1 MNARITFR
9 NVPLHKLA
17 NFSFKDVPAACK
29 SFIENADASE
39 CLIIQTSSRIEV
51 FTVGGMQTGE
61 IPDARRNFETDG
73 TPAKIQGKKLNVSKI
88 LSTWSSLAD
97 MDQFDLDHWDQTLE
111 IYKDVDVYEHLLR
124 LACGLESLVVGKG
137 EIVEELEKAISIAK
151 EAKTSGKILDKLFDS
166 TMRVATNIRDSTG
179 IGKDV
184 VTMGDKAVKLAEDS
198 IDNVDSKKILLIG
211 TGETA
216 GLVAKTLNKNDYPFD
231 VTSMTVERATGFSKT
246 LGGKPIDFKDV
257 MTGFDK
263 FDVIFVATTADT
275 FLIRFKKIE
284 KIMKNKKK
292 GTLIMDLSEPRTVDE
307 QIATIKGIKLVNP
320 AQINEMIAE
329 NTKKRLN
336 AVSSIEEK
344 IDEEVPIIEATL
356 KRISGESLVNAAH
369 DSTILL
375 GSLDSNSR
383 AGIAFTSPLLA
394 NTKAENALM
403 FLFSELSALIKN
415 FEISFLLM

>member
-9 NVPLHKLA
+9 NVPLHKLT
-17 NFSFKDVPAACK
+17 NFSFKDIPAACK
-29 SFIENADASE
+29 SFIENAGASE
-39 CLIIQTSSRIEV
+39 CLIVQTSSRIEV

-166 TMRVATNIRDSTG
+166 TRRVATNIRDSTG

-184 VTMGDKAVKLAEDS
+184 VTMGDMAVKLAEES
-198 IDNVDSKKILLIG
+198 IDNVGSKKILLIG

-216 GLVAKTLNKNDYPFD
+216 GLVAKTLNKNNYPFD
-231 VTSMTVERATGFSKT
+231 VTSMTVERAAGFSKT

-257 MTGFDK
+257 MVGFDK

-356 KRISGESLVNAAH
+356 KRISGESLVNA
-369 DSTILL
+369 S
-375 GSLDSNSR
+375 
-383 AGIAFTSPLLA
+383 
-394 NTKAENALM
+394 
-403 FLFSELSALIKN
+403 
-415 FEISFLLM
+415 

>member
-1 MNARITFR
+1 MFSELQKAVETHLTENNFQIMNARITFR
-9 NVPLHKLA
+9 NIPLHKLA
-17 NFSFKDVPAACK
+17 NFSFKDVAAACK
-29 SFIENADASE
+29 SFIENADATE

-51 FTVGGMQTGE
+51 FTVGGIQTGE

-73 TPAKIQGKKLNVSKI
+73 TPAKMQGKKLNVSKI

-137 EIVEELEKAISIAK
+137 EIVEELEKAILIAK
-151 EAKTSGKILDKLFDS
+151 EAKTSGKILEKLFDS
-166 TMRVATNIRDSTG
+166 IMHVGTSIRDSTG

-184 VTMGDKAVKLAEDS
+184 VTMGDMAVKLAEES
-198 IDNVDSKKILLIG
+198 IDNVGSKKILLIG

-216 GLVAKTLNKNDYPFD
+216 GLVAKTLNKNNYPFD

-246 LGGKPIDFKDV
+246 LGGTPIDYKDA
-257 MTGFDK
+257 TNGFDK
-263 FDVIFVATTADT
+263 FDIIFVATTADT
-275 FLIRFKKIE
+275 FLIQFKKID
-284 KIMKNKKK
+284 KIMKTKKK

-320 AQINEMIAE
+320 AQINEMIEE

-336 AVSSIEEK
+336 AVSSIEQK
-344 IDEEVPIIEATL
+344 IDEEIPIIEATL
-356 KRISGESLVNAAH
+356 KHISGKSLVNA
-369 DSTILL
+369 
-375 GSLDSNSR
+375 
-383 AGIAFTSPLLA
+383 
-394 NTKAENALM
+394 
-403 FLFSELSALIKN
+403 
-415 FEISFLLM
+415 

>member
-1 MNARITFR
+1 MFSELQKAVETHLTENNFQIMNARITFR

-17 NFSFKDVPAACK
+17 NFSFKDVTAACK

-51 FTVGGMQTGE
+51 FTVGGIQTGE

-73 TPAKIQGKKLNVSKI
+73 TPAKMQGKKLNVSKI

-151 EAKTSGKILDKLFDS
+151 AAKTSGKILDKLFDS

-184 VTMGDKAVKLAEDS
+184 VTMGDMAVKLAEES
-198 IDNVDSKKILLIG
+198 MDNVGSKKILLIG

-216 GLVAKTLNKNDYPFD
+216 GLVAKTLNKNNYPFD

-257 MTGFDK
+257 IAGFDK

-284 KIMKNKKK
+284 KIMKSKKK

-344 IDEEVPIIEATL
+344 IDEEIPIIEATL
-356 KRISGESLVNAAH
+356 KRISGESLVNA
-369 DSTILL
+369 
-375 GSLDSNSR
+375 
-383 AGIAFTSPLLA
+383 
-394 NTKAENALM
+394 
-403 FLFSELSALIKN
+403 
-415 FEISFLLM
+415 

>member
-1 MNARITFR
+1 MFSELQKAVEIHLTENNFQIMNARITFR

-17 NFSFKDVPAACK
+17 NFSFKDVTAACK
-29 SFIENADASE
+29 SIIENADASE

-73 TPAKIQGKKLNVSKI
+73 TPAKMQGKKLNVSKI

-151 EAKTSGKILDKLFDS
+151 QAKTSGKILDKLFDS
-166 TMRVATNIRDSTG
+166 IMRVATSIRDSTG

-184 VTMGDKAVKLAEDS
+184 VTMGDMAVKLAEES
-198 IDNVDSKKILLIG
+198 IDNVGSKKILLVG

-216 GLVAKTLNKNDYPFD
+216 GLVAKTLNKNNYSFD
-231 VTSMTVERATGFSKT
+231 LTSMTVERATGFSKT
-246 LGGKPIDFKDV
+246 LGGTPIDFKDV
-257 MTGFDK
+257 MDGFDK

-275 FLIRFKKIE
+275 FLIQFKKIE
-284 KIMKNKKK
+284 KIMKTKKK

-320 AQINEMIAE
+320 AQINEMIEE

-344 IDEEVPIIEATL
+344 IDEEIPIIEATL
-356 KRISGESLVNAAH
+356 IRVGTESLDN
-369 DSTILL
+369 
-375 GSLDSNSR
+375 
-383 AGIAFTSPLLA
+383 
-394 NTKAENALM
+394 E
-403 FLFSELSALIKN
+403 
-415 FEISFLLM
+415 

>member
-1 MNARITFR
+1 MNARVTFR

-17 NFSFKDVPAACK
+17 NFSFKDTTAAAK
-29 SFIENADASE
+29 SFMENAGATE
-39 CLIIQTSSRIEV
+39 CLILQTSSRVEV

-73 TPAKIQGKKLNVSKI
+73 TPARIQGKKLNVSKI

-137 EIVEELEKAISIAK
+137 EIVEELEKALSIAK

-166 TMRVATNIRDSTG
+166 IMRVATTIRNSTG
-179 IGKDV
+179 IDKDV
-184 VTMGDKAVKLAEDS
+184 ITMGDRAVKLAEES
-198 IDNVDSKKILLIG
+198 IDNVGSKKILLIG

-216 GLVAKTLNKNDYPFD
+216 GLVAKTLNKNNYPFD
-231 VTSMTVERATGFSKT
+231 VTSMTVERADGFSKT

-263 FDVIFVATTADT
+263 FDIIFVATTADT

-307 QIATIKGIKLVNP
+307 LIATIKGIKLVNP

-329 NTKKRLN
+329 NTKRRLN
-336 AVSSIEEK
+336 AVSSVEGK
-344 IDEEVPIIEATL
+344 IDEEIPIIEATL
-356 KRISGESLVNAAH
+356 KRISGESLVNA
-369 DSTILL
+369 
-375 GSLDSNSR
+375 
-383 AGIAFTSPLLA
+383 
-394 NTKAENALM
+394 
-403 FLFSELSALIKN
+403 
-415 FEISFLLM
+415 

>member
-1 MNARITFR
+1 MFSELQKVVETHLTENNFQIMNARITFR
-9 NVPLHKLA
+9 NIPLHKLA
-17 NFSFKDVPAACK
+17 NFSFKDVAAACK

-51 FTVGGMQTGE
+51 FTVGGIQTGE

-73 TPAKIQGKKLNVSKI
+73 TPAKLQGKKLNVSKI

-111 IYKDVDVYEHLLR
+111 IYKNIDVYEHLLR

-137 EIVEELEKAISIAK
+137 EIVEELEKAILIAK

-166 TMRVATNIRDSTG
+166 IMRVATSIRDSTG

-184 VTMGDKAVKLAEDS
+184 VTMGDMAVKLAEES
-198 IDNVDSKKILLIG
+198 IDNVGSKKILLVG

-216 GLVAKTLNKNDYPFD
+216 GLVAKTLNKNNYPFD

-246 LGGKPIDFKDV
+246 LGGTPIDFKDV
-257 MTGFDK
+257 MDGFDK

-275 FLIRFKKIE
+275 FLIQFKKIE
-284 KIMKNKKK
+284 KIMKAKKK

-320 AQINEMIAE
+320 AQINEMIEE

-344 IDEEVPIIEATL
+344 IDEEIPIIEATL
-356 KRISGESLVNAAH
+356 KRISGKSLVNA
-369 DSTILL
+369 
-375 GSLDSNSR
+375 
-383 AGIAFTSPLLA
+383 
-394 NTKAENALM
+394 
-403 FLFSELSALIKN
+403 
-415 FEISFLLM
+415 